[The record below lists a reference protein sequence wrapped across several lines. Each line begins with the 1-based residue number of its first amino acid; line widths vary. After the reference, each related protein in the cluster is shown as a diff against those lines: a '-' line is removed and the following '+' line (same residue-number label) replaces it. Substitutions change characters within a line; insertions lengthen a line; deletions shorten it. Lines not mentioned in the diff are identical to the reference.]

1 MIGRDGDIAGT
12 NPTIRF
18 QQLKFDAALTID
30 LRHHCGDRGADTYFA
45 LSFLVFQQVHSRSTR
60 KVPIFIDGSK
70 TLTMTKDED
79 WLLTFADWLK
89 WGMSTPR
96 PDIAAEA
103 HIKILVDSFYSKVNA
118 DALLSPIFN
127 DVAQVDWQTHM
138 PLLYQFWSTLLFRTN
153 SYEGR
158 PWPKHARLPVDA
170 EHFERWVSL
179 FKQTV
184 DEHFS
189 GLKADE
195 AKNFAASIA
204 HTFQNRLALMK
215 SQGL

>member
-1 MIGRDGDIAGT
+1 
-12 NPTIRF
+12 
-18 QQLKFDAALTID
+18 
-30 LRHHCGDRGADTYFA
+30 
-45 LSFLVFQQVHSRSTR
+45 
-60 KVPIFIDGSK
+60 
-70 TLTMTKDED
+70 
-79 WLLTFADWLK
+79 
-89 WGMSTPR
+89 MSLPQ
-96 PDIAAEA
+96 PDIATED
-103 HIKILVDSFYSKVNA
+103 HIKILVNSFYTKVNA

-127 DVAQVDWQTHM
+127 EVAQVDWATHL

-158 PWPKHARLPVDA
+158 PWPKHARLPVNA

-189 GLKADE
+189 GPKAAE

-204 HTFQNRLALMK
+204 NTFQNRLALMK
-215 SQGL
+215 AQGL